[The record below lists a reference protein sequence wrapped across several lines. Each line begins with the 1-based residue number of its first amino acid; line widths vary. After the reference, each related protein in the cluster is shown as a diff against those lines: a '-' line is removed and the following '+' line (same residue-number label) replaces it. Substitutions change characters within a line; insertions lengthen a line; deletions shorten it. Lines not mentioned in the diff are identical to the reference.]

1 MRGGIRMDRNKFI
14 GITILLFIVVGIP
27 TTIAIYWKII
37 TTFVSV
43 IWQSVI
49 KNPAMKDLITQMF
62 VDKGKVYLIGNLAYF
77 IVGILLNVLPF
88 KINGSKAFWIIYGTL
103 LLVLN
108 GIIAAI

>member
-1 MRGGIRMDRNKFI
+1 MDKDKFI

-27 TTIAIYWKII
+27 TTIAIYWEII

-43 IWQSVI
+43 IWQNVI
-49 KNPAMKDLITQMF
+49 KNPAMQNLITQMF
-62 VDKGKVYLIGNLAYF
+62 VNKGKVYLIGNLTYF
-77 IVGILLNVLPF
+77 IVGMLLNVLPF

-108 GIIAAI
+108 GMIGII